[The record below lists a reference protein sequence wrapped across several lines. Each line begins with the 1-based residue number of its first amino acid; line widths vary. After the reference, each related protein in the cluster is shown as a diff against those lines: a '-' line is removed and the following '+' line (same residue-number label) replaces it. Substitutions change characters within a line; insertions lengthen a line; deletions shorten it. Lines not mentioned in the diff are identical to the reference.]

1 MADKFFEGLWV
12 FILIT
17 FFICMVAAL
26 GVEFCT
32 SDTADGNILGV
43 TFIDKRSIRYADR

>member
-32 SDTADGNILGV
+32 NDTAVIAIV
-43 TFIDKRSIRYADR
+43 AECIKW